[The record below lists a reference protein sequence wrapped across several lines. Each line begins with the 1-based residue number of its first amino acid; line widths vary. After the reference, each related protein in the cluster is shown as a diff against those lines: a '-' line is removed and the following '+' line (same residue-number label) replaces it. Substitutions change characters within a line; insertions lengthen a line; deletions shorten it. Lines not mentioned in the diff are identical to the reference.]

1 MPMYEFKCTKCSDV
15 FEELIRNSK
24 DNNDV
29 QCPRCGSPD
38 VERVLSSFAV
48 SMGSSGGSLPTMG
61 SSGGSCG
68 GGGGFS

>member
-15 FEELIRNSK
+15 FEELIRNTK

-29 QCPRCGSPD
+29 QCPECGSPD
-38 VERVLSSFAV
+38 VKRVLSSFAD
-48 SMGSSGGSLPTMG
+48 STSSSGGALPACG
-61 SSGGSCG
+61 APRGSCG

>member
-1 MPMYEFKCTKCSDV
+1 MPMFEFKCTKCSNV
-15 FEELIRNSK
+15 FEELIRNPK

-29 QCPRCGSPD
+29 QCPGCGSQD

-48 SMGSSGGSLPTMG
+48 STGSSGGSLPTCG
-61 SSGGSCG
+61 APRGSCG